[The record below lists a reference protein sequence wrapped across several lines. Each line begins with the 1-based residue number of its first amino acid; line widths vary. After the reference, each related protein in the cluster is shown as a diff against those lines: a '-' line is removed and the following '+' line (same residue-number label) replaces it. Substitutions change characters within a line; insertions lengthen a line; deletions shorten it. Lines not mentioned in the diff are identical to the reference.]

1 MMIGAKDN
9 ETLILL
15 PTLATITSSYGYVY
29 QNFAHI
35 FSFGNSS
42 DRDAY
47 WYNFWIESFEA
58 QALQAC
64 SFLTVIVGNLHNSL
78 SYSLQV
84 NHRLPSSLSSL

>member
-15 PTLATITSSYGYVY
+15 PTLATITSSCGYVY

-42 DRDAY
+42 DFISKREEQKFKKVNNIFGHAE
-47 WYNFWIESFEA
+47 WTIEDFF
-58 QALQAC
+58 Q
-64 SFLTVIVGNLHNSL
+64 N
-78 SYSLQV
+78 
-84 NHRLPSSLSSL
+84 